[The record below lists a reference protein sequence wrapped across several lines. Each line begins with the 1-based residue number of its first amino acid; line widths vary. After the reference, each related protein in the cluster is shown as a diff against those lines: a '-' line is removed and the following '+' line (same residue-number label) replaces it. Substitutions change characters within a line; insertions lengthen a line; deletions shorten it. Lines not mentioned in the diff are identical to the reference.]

1 MGSESA
7 GVGSRVAIGKVRV
20 ETDGGQGATK
30 VNEDDIIGVVREYLE
45 DKENSYALM
54 LTGEWGCG
62 KTYFV
67 EHALT
72 EKLEED
78 ESRHPVVVASA
89 YGAKDLAELCGA
101 IESGF
106 ISKYAIGCAAGG
118 ERGRWDSLV
127 GFAKDTG
134 ISFLGK
140 KIRELEKKAGVDL
153 KMAPLNAVNLI
164 IGPETLLV
172 IDDVER
178 CDMGIRELLGAVDH
192 LVVGCRKKVLLVCNE
207 DEWRKGLGPKGD
219 KGTTREYESLI
230 EKTVWRKCRFRPSV
244 GSVVERVLGGV
255 LGGIYPGALEDAV
268 SAIEGSESP
277 NLRSLSK
284 MRPVL
289 VGMKES
295 GFFAEPTDPESARA
309 VFKEAFGFA
318 AGAAKGMRIGPPS
331 SREDS
336 ILRGGIFESRRLKYA
351 ALDFI
356 PRFFERCEGVDSK
369 HVRSCLEDYL
379 ATFHPDGPAARKA
392 IECIDGIRHA
402 TFRDADVPG
411 MVETL
416 VAGIVPGDGSRGL
429 SFDVYPDVLRAVKG
443 IAGEFAD
450 AFPEGVAPLVKA
462 MESSIGRDPES
473 AVRSIGKNR
482 VEWQEIPFDSS
493 EAHEIPALEEVDRL
507 RELALTTLRER
518 ESESLGNVLKNAPDQ
533 FATKLYL
540 AFSKSDDWSEP
551 ILSLISLDTSLLA
564 RAMEKMPPEDIRLV
578 HSVLFPGDHMR
589 SCTAS
594 LEGEDRKALV
604 AWAKRLGSEIG
615 KVETMEYYQR
625 IYFDAISKSL
635 ECLADI

>member
-1 MGSESA
+1 
-7 GVGSRVAIGKVRV
+7 
-20 ETDGGQGATK
+20 
-30 VNEDDIIGVVREYLE
+30 
-45 DKENSYALM
+45 
-54 LTGEWGCG
+54 
-62 KTYFV
+62 
-67 EHALT
+67 
-72 EKLEED
+72 
-78 ESRHPVVVASA
+78 
-89 YGAKDLAELCGA
+89 
-101 IESGF
+101 
-106 ISKYAIGCAAGG
+106 
-118 ERGRWDSLV
+118 
-127 GFAKDTG
+127 
-134 ISFLGK
+134 
-140 KIRELEKKAGVDL
+140 
-153 KMAPLNAVNLI
+153 
-164 IGPETLLV
+164 
-172 IDDVER
+172 
-178 CDMGIRELLGAVDH
+178 
-192 LVVGCRKKVLLVCNE
+192 
-207 DEWRKGLGPKGD
+207 
-219 KGTTREYESLI
+219 
-230 EKTVWRKCRFRPSV
+230 
-244 GSVVERVLGGV
+244 
-255 LGGIYPGALEDAV
+255 
-268 SAIEGSESP
+268 
-277 NLRSLSK
+277 
-284 MRPVL
+284 
-289 VGMKES
+289 
-295 GFFAEPTDPESARA
+295 
-309 VFKEAFGFA
+309 
-318 AGAAKGMRIGPPS
+318 
-331 SREDS
+331 
-336 ILRGGIFESRRLKYA
+336 
-351 ALDFI
+351 
-356 PRFFERCEGVDSK
+356 
-369 HVRSCLEDYL
+369 
-379 ATFHPDGPAARKA
+379 
-392 IECIDGIRHA
+392 
-402 TFRDADVPG
+402 

-507 RELALTTLRER
+507 RKLALTTLRER
-518 ESESLGNVLKNAPDQ
+518 ESESLGNVLINAPDQ

>member
-1 MGSESA
+1 
-7 GVGSRVAIGKVRV
+7 
-20 ETDGGQGATK
+20 
-30 VNEDDIIGVVREYLE
+30 
-45 DKENSYALM
+45 
-54 LTGEWGCG
+54 
-62 KTYFV
+62 
-67 EHALT
+67 
-72 EKLEED
+72 
-78 ESRHPVVVASA
+78 
-89 YGAKDLAELCGA
+89 
-101 IESGF
+101 
-106 ISKYAIGCAAGG
+106 
-118 ERGRWDSLV
+118 
-127 GFAKDTG
+127 
-134 ISFLGK
+134 
-140 KIRELEKKAGVDL
+140 
-153 KMAPLNAVNLI
+153 MAPLNAVNLI

-207 DEWRKGLGPKGD
+207 DEWRKGLGPKGE

-331 SREDS
+331 SREDP

-392 IECIDGIRHA
+392 IECIEGIRHA
-402 TFRDADVPG
+402 TFRDADVLG

-518 ESESLGNVLKNAPDQ
+518 ESESLGNVLINAPDQ